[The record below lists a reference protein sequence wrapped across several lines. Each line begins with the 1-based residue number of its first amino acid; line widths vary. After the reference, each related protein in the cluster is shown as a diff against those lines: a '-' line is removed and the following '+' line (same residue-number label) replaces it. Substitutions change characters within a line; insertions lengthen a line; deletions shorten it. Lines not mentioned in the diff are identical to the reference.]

1 MIEVA
6 VRKALRDLTVEVEL
20 AFARGITVLAGP
32 SGAGKTTV
40 LRMIAGLA
48 RPDAGRI
55 VLAGRVLD
63 DARTHVAP
71 FLRDVA
77 YVFQE
82 YALFPHLDVLD
93 NVAFGLAARGA
104 GTAERRAAAREQLA
118 RLNVERLAAAR
129 PGALSGGER
138 QRVALARALAVRPQA
153 LLLDEPFAALDAGT
167 RAHVRDELRA
177 TLASLD
183 IPVVLVTHDDADA
196 AAFGA
201 AVVRLDRGRVEAQV

>member
-1 MIEVA
+1 MIELA
-6 VRKALRDLTVEVEL
+6 VRKTMRDLAVDVEL
-20 AFARGITVLAGP
+20 SFARGITVLAGP
-32 SGAGKTTV
+32 SGSGKTTV

-48 RPDAGRI
+48 RPDSGRI
-55 VLAGRVLD
+55 ALGGRVLD
-63 DARTHVAP
+63 DARTHVPP

-93 NVAFGLAARGA
+93 NVAYGLAARGA
-104 GTAERRAAAREQLA
+104 GAAERRAAAREQLG
-118 RLNVERLAAAR
+118 RLGVERLAAAR
-129 PGALSGGER
+129 PHALSGGER

-167 RAHVRDELRA
+167 RSRVRAELRA
-177 TLASLD
+177 TLATLD

-196 AAFGA
+196 KAFDA
-201 AVVRLDRGRVEAQV
+201 PVVRLAHGRVEGA